1 MALIK
6 FGGGVTAMSGSIAGN
21 TFARNRFGYYS
32 RARTKPVNPKSTG
45 QSVMRAILAFL
56 SEAWHDVL
64 TAPQRTAWETY
75 AQAVSMKN
83 RLGESINVT
92 GFNMFIRSNTI
103 ILQHGNAMIAP
114 GPTSLSMYP
123 SDAAFV
129 VTASAATQLLT
140 IAFTVFPTMSWCD
153 HPNAFMELY
162 MGRPQVVTRNFFNG
176 PYRHTGSIPGSHAP
190 PLTSPKTMTAVF
202 TLIQGQKI
210 WVAARILEDDGRLS
224 IRFQD
229 DCVVTA

>member
-1 MALIK
+1 MAQVR
-6 FGGGVTAMSGSIAGN
+6 FGGGITAMSGSIAGN
-21 TFARNRFGYYS
+21 TFARNRFGFYV

-64 TAPQRTAWETY
+64 TPTQRTAWETY
-75 AQAVSMKN
+75 ATAVTMKN

-92 GFNMFIRSNTI
+92 GFNMFIRTNSVV
-103 ILQHGNAMIAP
+103 LQHTNAMIAP

-123 SDAAFV
+123 SDAAF
-129 VTASAATQLLT
+129 TISASAATQLLT
-140 IAFTVFPTMSWCD
+140 INFTVFPTMSWCD

-176 PYRHTGSIPGSHAP
+176 PYRHTGAIPGSHVP
-190 PLTSPKTMTAVF
+190 VLTSPKTVPATF
-202 TLIQGQKI
+202 TLIQGQRI

-229 DCVVTA
+229 DCVVGA